1 MQPTDSDAEEPQLPG
16 KDRNF
21 VTALARGL
29 ELLRAFG
36 TGEEYLGNAEL
47 SNRTAIPR
55 PTVSRL
61 TYTLNQLGQ
70 LQHNTHL
77 VTLVAGLLLD
87 GDNPRRGQD
96 GADALQEGLS
106 LIPI

>member
-1 MQPTDSDAEEPQLPG
+1 MQPTDTDADEPQLPG

-47 SNRTAIPR
+47 SNRTNICKNLPMP
-55 PTVSRL
+55 PTAMS
-61 TYTLNQLGQ
+61 
-70 LQHNTHL
+70 
-77 VTLVAGLLLD
+77 A
-87 GDNPRRGQD
+87 
-96 GADALQEGLS
+96 
-106 LIPI
+106 